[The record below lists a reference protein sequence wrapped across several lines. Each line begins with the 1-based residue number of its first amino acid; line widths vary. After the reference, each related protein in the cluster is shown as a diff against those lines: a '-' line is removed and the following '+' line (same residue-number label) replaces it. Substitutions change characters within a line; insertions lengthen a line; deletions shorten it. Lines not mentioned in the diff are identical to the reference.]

1 VTEKQEQEVERPL
14 EQWKY
19 AYVAASVDFGGNI
32 ASGIQKAPSNKLN
45 YAILPMLRISNPR
58 QSPILVIDNFCQ
70 QHNITVNIRAKS
82 QGYIAQITKR
92 SDIIHFCN
100 LVRPYLLGQVE
111 PVGMLIDDLIPILQ
125 DGIESKQEF
134 VEAVKI
140 VDRIN
145 EVKSNHSSRKYS
157 ADYFREEWDLQ

>member
-1 VTEKQEQEVERPL
+1 
-14 EQWKY
+14 
-19 AYVAASVDFGGNI
+19 
-32 ASGIQKAPSNKLN
+32 
-45 YAILPMLRISNPR
+45 
-58 QSPILVIDNFCQ
+58 
-70 QHNITVNIRAKS
+70 
-82 QGYIAQITKR
+82 
-92 SDIIHFCN
+92 
-100 LVRPYLLGQVE
+100 
-111 PVGMLIDDLIPILQ
+111 MLIDDLIPILQ